1 MFHTLTITEL
11 TCIFLTISML
21 VLVSFIIWGHAL
33 TVDNKKRELTVQE
46 HIDALDKI
54 GESKVS
60 HYFAMEDE
68 AFRIKAAINK
78 AITNEDK
85 SNCSNA
91 ILDFIKKFKTPEAKI
106 YYRTLADEFLK
117 KDQVWA

>member
-21 VLVSFIIWGHAL
+21 VLVLFIIWGHTL
-33 TVDNKKRELTVQE
+33 VISEKRELTVQE

-60 HYFAMEDE
+60 DYLDMEGE
-68 AFRIKAAINK
+68 VFRIKVAIK
-78 AITNEDK
+78 TAITTDEKN
-85 SNCSNA
+85 NCANA
-91 ILDFIKKFKTPEAKI
+91 ILDFIKKFKTSEAKI
-106 YYRTLADEFLK
+106 YYKILAEEFLK